1 MPAIYLSAQF
11 EDAAILRDARA
22 KLASLGY
29 TVTSRWLDA
38 GTAVPATAQAGE
50 AGAGERLA
58 AIAVQDL
65 EDIRAADVVVVYNPP
80 EACAIGRGGR
90 HVETGFALALGKPI
104 VVVGARGNVFHWLPD
119 IAVVKDWTDL
129 HEWLERRRASDV

>member
-1 MPAIYLSAQF
+1 MPALYLSAQF
-11 EDAAILRDARA
+11 EDAPVLRDARA
-22 KLASLGY
+22 RLAALGY

-38 GTAVPATAQAGE
+38 GTAVPATAQTSD

-65 EDIRAADVVVVYNPP
+65 DDIRAADVVVVYNPA

-90 HVETGFALALGKPI
+90 HVETGFALALDKPI
-104 VVVGARGNVFHWLPD
+104 VIVGARGNVFHWLPSVA
-119 IAVVKDWTDL
+119 IVKDWTEL
-129 HEWLERRRASDV
+129 HAWLEGRSA

>member
-1 MPAIYLSAQF
+1 MPALYLSAQF

-22 KLASLGY
+22 KLAALGY
-29 TVTSRWLDA
+29 IVTSRWLDA

-50 AGAGERLA
+50 AGAGDRLA

-90 HVETGFALALGKPI
+90 HVETGYALALGKPI
-104 VVVGARGNVFHWLPD
+104 VVVGTRGNVFHWLPD
-119 IAVVKDWTDL
+119 MTLVRDWTEL
-129 HEWLERRRASDV
+129 EGWLDSRR